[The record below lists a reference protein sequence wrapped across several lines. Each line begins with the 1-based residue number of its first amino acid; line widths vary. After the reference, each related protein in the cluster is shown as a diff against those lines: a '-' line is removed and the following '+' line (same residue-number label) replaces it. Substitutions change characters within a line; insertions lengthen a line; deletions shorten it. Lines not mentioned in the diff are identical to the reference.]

1 MKSQSTDP
9 RGLKHRIIKNA
20 VIVASGLGVA
30 GVAIGILGPSRPP
43 EPSTPLVHHVAYREG
58 GDGQGQPIDATLIK
72 GGKEAGGND
81 VLGTATAIKVRRSPE
96 FVEKGIGWLIK
107 AQHPNGGWGAG
118 SHAAQQVKDPHAVV
132 VDPATTAFVVSAL
145 LRSGHTPVGGEFKAA
160 SRKATEYLC
169 GAVEEYTKPGPK
181 ITDLTDTQIQSK
193 LGPLVDT
200 AMTAQYMARVLP
212 LLPKEDPLRGRVDK
226 ALDKCLSKI
235 HESQQKDGS
244 WNVGGG
250 WANVLQ
256 SSLNCS
262 AMEYAQAAGKP
273 VDKDKLQQARTYQL
287 GNYDAKS
294 GATKTESSAGVALYS
309 FNSSLRANAAQTR
322 AADEIIVEA
331 KKSGALAPDAP
342 LSVANLEKAGV
353 KNEEAKQLVAASAN
367 VSAQLPILNG
377 LATVSKPTAGPTA
390 SPTAGVAPTTATGT
404 VLVASTPTSSFPASA
419 ASAAGPSATTA
430 TATGGV
436 VLADADVIVSSF
448 TRRVGRGGAPDLA
461 ATASPDEA
469 LLAGFGNNG
478 GEEFLSYMLA
488 SESMVIMG
496 EKDWAPWYDRM
507 SGRLS
512 KVQNPDGSWSGHHC
526 ITSPVFCTAAVVQT
540 MLADRD
546 AEMLARLAK
555 EATALAKSDV
565 KPDAKNGAK

>member
-1 MKSQSTDP
+1 MNTQSTDV
-9 RGLKHRIIKNA
+9 RGLKRRMIKNVA
-20 VIVASGLGVA
+20 IVASGLGIA
-30 GVAIGILGPSRPP
+30 GVAIGVLGPGRPP
-43 EPSTPLVHHVAYREG
+43 EPVGPTVHRVSYREG
-58 GDGQGQPIDATLIK
+58 VEGEGKPIDPTLIQ
-72 GGKEAGGND
+72 AVGGNA
-81 VLGTATAIKVRRSPE
+81 VPSTAGAIKVRRSPE
-96 FVEKGIGWLIK
+96 FVGKGIAWLIK

-118 SHAAQQVKDPHAVV
+118 SHAHQEIKDPHAVQ

-145 LRSGHTPVGGEFKAA
+145 LRSGHSPVGGEYQAA
-160 SRKATEYLC
+160 ARKATEYLC
-169 GAVEEYTKPGPK
+169 GVVEEYNKSGPK
-181 ITDLTDTQIQSK
+181 ITDLDGTQIQSK

-200 AMTAQYMARVLP
+200 AMTAQYLARVLP
-212 LLPKEDPLRGRVDK
+212 LLPKEDSLRARVDK
-226 ALDKCLSKI
+226 ALDKCLTKI
-235 HESQQKDGS
+235 HDSQQKDGS
-244 WNVGGG
+244 WNIGGG

-273 VDKDKLQQARTYQL
+273 VDKSKLQQARTYQL
-287 GNYDAKS
+287 GNYDAKT

-322 AADEIIVEA
+322 AADDILDEA
-331 KKSGALAPDAP
+331 KRSGKLTADAP
-342 LSVANLEKAGV
+342 LSVENLERAGV

-367 VSAQLPILNG
+367 VSVQLPILNG
-377 LATVSKPTAGPTA
+377 LAVAGKPTAAGASVPVS
-390 SPTAGVAPTTATGT
+390 SPTAAAVATTA
-404 VLVASTPTSSFPASA
+404 PI
-419 ASAAGPSATTA
+419 AGPS
-430 TATGGV
+430 
-436 VLADADVIVSSF
+436 LADPIGEGSA
-448 TRRVGRGGAPDLA
+448 VGFSARSVRPASGPSLP
-461 ATASPDEA
+461 TSASPDEA

-540 MLADRD
+540 MTADRD

-555 EATALAKSDV
+555 EATALAKADV
-565 KPDAKNGAK
+565 KQDVKQDANAAAK